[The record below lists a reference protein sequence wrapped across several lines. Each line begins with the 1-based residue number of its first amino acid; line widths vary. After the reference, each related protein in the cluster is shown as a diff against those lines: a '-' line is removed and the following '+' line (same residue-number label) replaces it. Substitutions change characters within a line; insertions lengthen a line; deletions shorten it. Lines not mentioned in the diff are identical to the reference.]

1 MRYEDMEFLNFKNVL
16 RAIDEL
22 HGSSRATI
30 AKKLS
35 LSRTTVSTITSTL
48 ISKGVVCEVQ
58 EMEQRSTSRGRP
70 GAPLALRDDVWYA
83 LGASYYSAS
92 WNFVLCSLS
101 GKMVDEHVVALPDLT
116 PELLV
121 CTLLDGIEYMMGRVK
136 GKLLPAIGLGLPGI
150 VDSENGDVLWA
161 YDLKWVDRVVV
172 RKAVEKRFALQAY
185 CLNRYTL
192 AGLAEYTYANPGND
206 KNMVYVGLG
215 SGIRSAIFVDGK
227 LLEGAS
233 FSAGRIGH
241 VPIDPSG
248 PLCECGKHGCL
259 LTLANEKALLNKAL
273 ELSVKPEF
281 ADSPLASSK
290 EITVEQICRL
300 ADQNDKCARRCID
313 AIAGPITIAL
323 GMIIDIINPR
333 RIVIGGPIGYS
344 SRYLVDKLN
353 KDACSVAEESP
364 YRVMTITQGKLKDI
378 GSALGAAT
386 LVLSHKPELL
396 YLLDSNAID

>member
-16 RAIDEL
+16 SAIDEL

-35 LSRTTVSTITSTL
+35 LSRTTVSNITSSL

-58 EMEQRSTSRGRP
+58 EMEQRSASRGRP

-83 LGASYYSAS
+83 LGASYYSDS

-101 GKMVDEHVVALPDLT
+101 GKMVNEHVVVLPDLT

-121 CTLLDGIEYMMGRVK
+121 STLLDGIEYMMGRVK

-172 RKAVEKRFALQAY
+172 RKAVEKRFDLQAY

-192 AGLAEYTYANPGND
+192 AGLAEYTYANPEND

-215 SGIRSAIFVDGK
+215 SGIRSAIFVNGK

-281 ADSPLASSK
+281 ADSPLAESK

-300 ADQNDKCARRCID
+300 ADQHDKCACKCID